1 MQHHHNLLS
10 YSPAVDHVIDPSP
23 LIVTPDTPLADVIT
37 LMGRVRSSCLLTSG
51 NAAPEDSLM
60 GEARAGY
67 VLVVERSQLVG
78 MFTERDVVRLTAA
91 GMNLASVKI
100 REVMTSPV
108 ITLELSAFRDI
119 FTALSLLRRHHIRH
133 LPIVESQVQ
142 LVGVVT
148 PDSIRQVMQPTN
160 LLKWQCVA
168 EVMIAQIIQAP
179 PSASVLSLAQL
190 MAKHRVSCVVITEAD
205 RENLI
210 RPVGIFTERDLVQ
223 MQTIGLDLSQNQAET
238 VMSTPLFCV
247 SPEDTLWTVHQE
259 MQRRYVQRIVVTG
272 SAGNLL
278 GIVTQTSLLQAFDPV
293 EMYGTVEL
301 LQQLVEVRTS
311 ELSNAN
317 HQLQREILERKRAE
331 EELQKALEK
340 EKELSDLKSRFAG
353 MVSHEFRNP
362 LTTIINLADLLKYYS
377 HRLTDEKKLKYL
389 NHIEASAK
397 DMNKLIDELLVIAK
411 AEAGKLDFKPALLNL
426 VQWCAELIEEIQ
438 LVYDNRNAIAFE
450 SYGVDTDVYLDEKLL
465 RHILTNLL
473 TNAIKYSSPG
483 STVHFELWFQAGD
496 AVFQIQDSGI
506 GIPVEDRERLFESFH
521 RAKNVGNIP
530 GTGLGLTIAKK
541 CVELHG
547 GKIAVKSEVG
557 VGTTFTISVPLY
569 KGISIPKRNSSGSAV
584 THYMNEGC

>member
-67 VLVVERSQLVG
+67 VLVVERRQLVG

-569 KGISIPKRNSSGSAV
+569 NGISIPKRNSSGCAV